1 MQCSAA
7 SDFIVI
13 LQTILVMTE
22 SNTLILSYML
32 TLLLNFYFHTFLQ
45 CLKRLYEGLKGLFET
60 LHRSVEIKN
69 LN

>member
-22 SNTLILSYML
+22 SKIILVM
-32 TLLLNFYFHTFLQ
+32 TDH
-45 CLKRLYEGLKGLFET
+45 
-60 LHRSVEIKN
+60 
-69 LN
+69 